1 MLLLQAHIHV
11 FGSLLYYR
19 KCKYIQLRLLCK
31 CVRKG
36 AVVCG
41 EGYVVIIAVTIVP
54 VRILYMYMLK
64 ASRLLCSFS
73 CAVDAKND
81 LISYIC
87 MCEWK
92 GLRRRDAFHISLNRV
107 CHKTVH

>member
-1 MLLLQAHIHV
+1 MLLLQEHIHA

-41 EGYVVIIAVTIVP
+41 EGYVVIIAVTIVS
-54 VRILYMYMLK
+54 VGILYVYTLK
-64 ASRLLCSFS
+64 ASRILCLFS
-73 CAVDAKND
+73 CAADAKKLFN
-81 LISYIC
+81 L
-87 MCEWK
+87 
-92 GLRRRDAFHISLNRV
+92 V
-107 CHKTVH
+107 CLYV